1 MYYIQGF
8 TEHEARFRT
17 ERQQRGGLAE
27 FQLRKRVFDSYMEA
41 SGTVISTVAFGGPIS
56 QLKFIG
62 NIRKFRMG
70 KFVET
75 FGGYALP
82 GSSISMIGLGFA
94 LDKIMQS
101 PRQDTP
107 TSTPGVQ
114 VPKTRGG
121 TKSSRAPPGAQT
133 LKPFWSNGKPKCR
146 KGYRY
151 DFKRKMCVKK
161 S

>member
-8 TEHEARFRT
+8 TEHEGRFRT

-27 FQLRKRVFDSYMEA
+27 FQLRKRVFDSYMDA

-56 QLKFIG
+56 QLKFIR
-62 NIRKFRMG
+62 NIRKFRKG

-82 GSSISMIGLGFA
+82 GSSLSMVGLGFVYN
-94 LDKIMQS
+94 KIKQS

-121 TKSSRAPPGAQT
+121 TRSSRGAKSPQT